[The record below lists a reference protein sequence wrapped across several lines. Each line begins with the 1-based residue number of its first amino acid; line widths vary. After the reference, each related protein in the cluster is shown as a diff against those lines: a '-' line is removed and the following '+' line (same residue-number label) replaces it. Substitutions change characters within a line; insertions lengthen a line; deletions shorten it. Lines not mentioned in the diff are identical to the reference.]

1 MIPSTEWRGGGGGLG
16 VGEGVLSGES
26 LMCSQTVSLQICVH
40 VCVCMGKKE
49 VSSRRITIL
58 NYACLSLVR
67 SGGGGDMAT
76 GMSHTLLSPG
86 TNLDRK
92 ELGVEKS
99 GPP

>member
-1 MIPSTEWRGGGGGLG
+1 MQSDCFIADL
-16 VGEGVLSGES
+16 
-26 LMCSQTVSLQICVH
+26 C
-40 VCVCMGKKE
+40 VCVCVWGKKG
-49 VSSRRITIL
+49 VSSRQITIL
-58 NYACLSLVR
+58 NYACLSPVR
-67 SGGGGDMAT
+67 SRGRGGWACGAAGT